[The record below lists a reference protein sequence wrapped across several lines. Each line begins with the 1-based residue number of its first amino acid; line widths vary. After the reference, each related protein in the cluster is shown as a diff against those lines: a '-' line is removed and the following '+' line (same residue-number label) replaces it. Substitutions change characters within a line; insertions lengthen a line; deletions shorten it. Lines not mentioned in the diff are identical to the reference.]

1 MIPNAYNPTAETEK
15 DPKARTSSSSTPS
28 DFSAIIAAVRKN
40 PERLAELL
48 LVLVVFIWGANFIVM
63 KAAFRELPPL
73 AFNAVRMTVAAA
85 LMGGI
90 WLGRERQRKM
100 PRSDWLQ
107 LAGVGLL
114 GNTCYQILFVI
125 GLDLTT
131 SAISSLLIGT
141 IPIWTALLAMALG
154 WERIS
159 QRTWLGIALAFV
171 GVILVTLGSS
181 QGNSLAR
188 DLLLGNL
195 LTLGAAICWAG
206 YTVFSKRL
214 LERYSALRVS
224 AVGLVLGVPGLWPF
238 ALPDLLSVDWRALS
252 PWVYGSILYTSCF
265 PIALAYLIWS
275 YSIQQLGA
283 ARTAV
288 FNNAVPVVTF
298 ALASLVLHEP
308 ITWLQL
314 LGGAI
319 VLGGVWQ
326 TQERGASAR

>member
-1 MIPNAYNPTAETEK
+1 
-15 DPKARTSSSSTPS
+15 
-28 DFSAIIAAVRKN
+28 VRRDS
-40 PERLAELL
+40 ERLAKLL
-48 LVLVVFIWGANFIVM
+48 LGVVVLIWGANFIVM

-73 AFNAVRMTVAAA
+73 VFNAVRMTVAAA

-90 WLGRERQRKM
+90 WLARERQRKM
-100 PRSDWLQ
+100 PRSDWLK

-114 GNTCYQILFVI
+114 GNTCYQVLFAI

-159 QRTWLGIALAFV
+159 TRTWVGIALAFG
-171 GVILVTLGSS
+171 GVVLVTLGSP
-181 QGNSLAR
+181 QGNSSTQ
-188 DLLLGNL
+188 DLLVGNL

-224 AVGLVLGVPGLWPF
+224 AVGLVVGVPGLWPF
-238 ALPDLLSVDWRALS
+238 AALELCSVDWRALP

-283 ARTAV
+283 ARTAI
-288 FNNAVPVVTF
+288 FNNIVPVVTF
-298 ALASLVLHEP
+298 ALAFVVLHEP

-314 LGGAI
+314 VGGAI

-326 TQERGASAR
+326 TQSPSPAKLRLDRTSSPANGRRR

>member
-1 MIPNAYNPTAETEK
+1 
-15 DPKARTSSSSTPS
+15 
-28 DFSAIIAAVRKN
+28 VRRDS
-40 PERLAELL
+40 ERLAKLL
-48 LVLVVFIWGANFIVM
+48 LGVVVLIWGANFIVM

-73 AFNAVRMTVAAA
+73 VFNAVRITVAAA

-90 WLGRERQRKM
+90 WLARERQRKM
-100 PRSDWLQ
+100 PWSDWLK

-114 GNTCYQILFVI
+114 GNTCYQVLFAI

-131 SAISSLLIGT
+131 SAT

-159 QRTWLGIALAFV
+159 TRTWVGIALAFGG
-171 GVILVTLGSS
+171 GVLVTLGSP
-181 QGNSLAR
+181 QGNSSTQ
-188 DLLLGNL
+188 DLLVGNL

-224 AVGLVLGVPGLWPF
+224 AVGLVVGVPGLWPF
-238 ALPDLLSVDWRALS
+238 AALELCSVDWRALP

-283 ARTAV
+283 ARTAI
-288 FNNAVPVVTF
+288 FNNIVPVVTF
-298 ALASLVLHEP
+298 ALAFVVLHEP

-314 LGGAI
+314 VGGAI

-326 TQERGASAR
+326 TQSPSPAKLRLDRTSSPANGRRR

>member
-1 MIPNAYNPTAETEK
+1 MRR
-15 DPKARTSSSSTPS
+15 D
-28 DFSAIIAAVRKN
+28 

-48 LVLVVFIWGANFIVM
+48 LGVVVLIWGANFIVM

-73 AFNAVRMTVAAA
+73 AFNAVRMTVAAV

-90 WLGRERQRKM
+90 WLVRERQRKM
-100 PRSDWLQ
+100 PRSDWLR

-114 GNTCYQILFVI
+114 GNTCYQVLFAI

-141 IPIWTALLAMALG
+141 IPIWTALLAMVLG

-159 QRTWLGIALAFV
+159 TRTWLGIALAV
-171 GVILVTLGSS
+171 GGVILITLSS
-181 QGNSLAR
+181 PQGDSSPQ
-188 DLLLGNL
+188 DLLVGNL

-206 YTVFSKRL
+206 YTVLSKRL

-238 ALPDLLSVDWRALS
+238 ALPHLLSVDWRALS
-252 PWVYGSILYTSCF
+252 PWVYGSIFYTSCF

-288 FNNAVPVVTF
+288 FNNIVPVVTF
-298 ALASLVLHEP
+298 ALASFVLHEP
-308 ITWLQL
+308 ITWLHM

-326 TQERGASAR
+326 AQKGGTSAR